1 MREFDITINKV
12 ITTGCELWVNSTV
25 HENTPGVMY
34 FEFLEG
40 PGLNTIM
47 TQKTSTFEELN
58 TYKQQLND
66 DGLFMYYCLQ
76 IKTKETVLSG
86 NIEHKPEEEY
96 LSLRVYCDFVDNK
109 WILYN
114 GLQEVKTNDDLN
126 LIFTNK
132 TEYDAGLVTKPIF
145 SICRLHNCLETKLR
159 SYIFDT
165 LKTCGQYPECNKDS
179 YGDHIRNFL
188 FSTIFILRQLICQ
201 ERYAEA
207 TRILD
212 SINNCNGICE
222 DTRSNSNKCNCC
234 N

>member
-1 MREFDITINKV
+1 MKEFNITINKV

-25 HENTPGVMY
+25 HENVPGVMY

-40 PGLNTIM
+40 PGLSTIM
-47 TQKTSTFEELN
+47 TKKVSQFSDLN
-58 TYKQQLND
+58 TYKQKLND

-76 IKTKETVLSG
+76 IKTKSTLLAEDPSMDLS
-86 NIEHKPEEEY
+86 I
-96 LSLRVYCDFVDNK
+96 RVYCDFVDGN
-109 WILYN
+109 WVLYN
-114 GLQEVKTNDDLN
+114 GFDIVDTNDDLN
-126 LIFTNK
+126 LIFENK
-132 TEYDAGLVTKPIF
+132 TEDDAGLVTKPIF

-179 YGDHIRNFL
+179 YDDYIRNFL
-188 FSTIFILRQLICQ
+188 FSTVFILRQLICQ

>member
-1 MREFDITINKV
+1 
-12 ITTGCELWVNSTV
+12 
-25 HENTPGVMY
+25 
-34 FEFLEG
+34 
-40 PGLNTIM
+40 
-47 TQKTSTFEELN
+47 
-58 TYKQQLND
+58 
-66 DGLFMYYCLQ
+66 
-76 IKTKETVLSG
+76 
-86 NIEHKPEEEY
+86 
-96 LSLRVYCDFVDNK
+96 LSLRVYCDFVDDK

-114 GLQEVKTNDDLN
+114 GLQEVKTNADLN
-126 LIFTNK
+126 LIFANK
-132 TEYDAGLVTKPIF
+132 TECDAALVTKPIF
-145 SICRLHNCLETKLR
+145 SICRLHNCLENKLR

-179 YGDHIRNFL
+179 YDDYIRNFL

>member
-1 MREFDITINKV
+1 MKEFNITINKV

-25 HENTPGVMY
+25 HENVSGVMY

-40 PGLNTIM
+40 PGLSTIM
-47 TQKTSTFEELN
+47 TKKVSQFSNLN
-58 TYKQQLND
+58 TYKQKLND

-76 IKTKETVLSG
+76 IKTKSTLLAEDPSMDLS
-86 NIEHKPEEEY
+86 I
-96 LSLRVYCDFVDNK
+96 RVYCDFVDGN
-109 WILYN
+109 WVLYN
-114 GLQEVKTNDDLN
+114 GFDIVDTNEKLN
-126 LIFTNK
+126 FVFENK
-132 TEYDAGLVTKPIF
+132 TEDDAGLVTKPIF

-179 YGDHIRNFL
+179 YDDYIRNFL
-188 FSTIFILRQLICQ
+188 FSTVFILRQLICQ

>member
-1 MREFDITINKV
+1 MKEFNITINKV

-25 HENTPGVMY
+25 HENVPGVMY

-40 PGLNTIM
+40 PGLSTIM
-47 TQKTSTFEELN
+47 TKKVSQFSDLN
-58 TYKQQLND
+58 TYKQKLND

-76 IKTKETVLSG
+76 IKTKSTLLAEDPSMDLS
-86 NIEHKPEEEY
+86 I
-96 LSLRVYCDFVDNK
+96 RVYCDFVDGN

-114 GLQEVKTNDDLN
+114 GFDIVDTNEKLN
-126 LIFTNK
+126 LVFENK
-132 TEYDAGLVTKPIF
+132 TEDDAGLVTKPIF

-179 YGDHIRNFL
+179 YDDYIRNFL
-188 FSTIFILRQLICQ
+188 FSTVFILRQLICQ